1 MIENPRPQLRRFLN
15 RQSTVV
21 IRKFLVLFRDR
32 NHASM
37 CYFTDRV
44 FELDC
49 GVVDVEL
56 GVQTSPDITEDTF
69 AD

>member
-1 MIENPRPQLRRFLN
+1 
-15 RQSTVV
+15 
-21 IRKFLVLFRDR
+21 
-32 NHASM
+32 M

-69 AD
+69 AG